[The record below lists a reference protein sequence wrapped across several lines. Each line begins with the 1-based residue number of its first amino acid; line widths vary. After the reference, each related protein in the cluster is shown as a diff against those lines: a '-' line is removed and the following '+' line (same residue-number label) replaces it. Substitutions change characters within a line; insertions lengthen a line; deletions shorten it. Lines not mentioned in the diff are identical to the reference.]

1 MRKTNIYK
9 KKEIFWQFL
18 WAKRIFK
25 SSGIMEKGIFM
36 SEANILWVMGKS
48 ENGVIIIFYKIFI
61 VI

>member
-18 WAKRIFK
+18 WAKRIFI

-48 ENGVIIIFYKIFI
+48 ENGVIIIFY
-61 VI
+61 